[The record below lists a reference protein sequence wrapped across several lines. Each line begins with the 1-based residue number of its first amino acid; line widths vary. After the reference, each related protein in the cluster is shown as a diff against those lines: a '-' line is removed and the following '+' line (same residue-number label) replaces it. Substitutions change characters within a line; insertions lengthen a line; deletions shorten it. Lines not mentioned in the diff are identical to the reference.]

1 MLLSQIL
8 IGCSLL
14 SQENCELIGLRMKV
28 ERNFHINMPYYSY
41 LKSKPFA
48 SKIEDILRHT
58 VITFTEMQEFAAF
71 IYTSMNNIHA
81 NDYKGWQ
88 WQKNVFFK

>member
-1 MLLSQIL
+1 MELSPHSLEIPKDVHMLLSQIL

-48 SKIEDILRHT
+48 SKIEDLLRHT
-58 VITFTEMQEFAAF
+58 VITFTE
-71 IYTSMNNIHA
+71 I
-81 NDYKGWQ
+81 
-88 WQKNVFFK
+88 KNLLHSFTPL